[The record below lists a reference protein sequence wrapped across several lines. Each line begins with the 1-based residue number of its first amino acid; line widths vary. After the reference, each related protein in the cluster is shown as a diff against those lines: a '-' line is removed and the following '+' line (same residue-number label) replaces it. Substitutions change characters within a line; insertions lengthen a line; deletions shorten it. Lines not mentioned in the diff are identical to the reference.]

1 MSLKKDIEKIFL
13 ENTDYANPGQAV
25 NQASSLNAL
34 SGDLYTDSTRFIY
47 ELLQNADD
55 SAVDGKLVRV
65 WIKIFGN
72 NLVIAHSG
80 KSFTSRDLH
89 GICNV
94 NNGTKRSDVSKTGY
108 KGIGFKSVF
117 GQSDKVTIY
126 TKGEYFRFDS
136 SFHFKWKWPESQKNW
151 EENNDRPFQFPWQII
166 PIYTPTSEIE
176 VHLNNYLSNIDAN
189 VATIIEMN
197 NPTETL
203 QAADKLSMNLNMFL
217 FLKNISEINFDINN
231 SVTIEIIR
239 TCDNRITLKKGNTQI
254 SKWLINTINLNIPQE
269 LKLLLQEERNIPEKL
284 LTTDTIEVSLAAKLD
299 DEGITKLSNQEKL
312 LYSYLPT
319 EDTKY
324 PFPVLVNTSFLTSS
338 NRESLHVDSNWN
350 KWIFKMVAIE
360 IFKWIAKLVQTE
372 FESQAYK
379 LIPDEIHSNALSA
392 EFNQGRKEA
401 IKNIP
406 FIVSN
411 DGDLVKISET
421 IVDFTFL
428 STKEFIVKNSIK
440 DFVIQNKLNEID
452 PLIKF
457 AKYTKYF
464 SDFKKLGCTY
474 FEWKDLKSYLCSKH
488 FKETHTITN
497 NIKLIRYFKEL
508 YESEKVKEFSLVFL
522 KNIPFIWDHKNN
534 LNYPEKVCFPTAE
547 DENWNNPSTQLSFLH
562 LELQTWLLENLDV
575 RHWLEKIGIQEKTDI
590 TYIYQTI
597 IPNIDTCISVE
608 NAVQTISDL
617 FSLYKKGTLNSNL
630 LKKLSRINLL
640 TQKGTLCPAKDCFLS
655 DYYVPRLQIGKILD
669 KDIFVSEIYCSNVR
683 EKDHWK
689 QFFKILGVQDGI
701 SPIKITKRLEKSFL
715 INSNF
720 KKEYFENDDQ
730 KFTPF
735 LTTFKSDAFNNL
747 TTLNYISDTEDNL
760 EFASIFWRDFIEN
773 YTPDDIKEPAIAYW
787 GRSSREGQISGSSV
801 KNYIPWFIK
810 NNKCLPTLSNQC
822 ENSFNILLNT
832 EDLKSISGPYLN
844 VFNGP
849 DLSSDWRSFLNFR
862 TNIELDDYLT
872 LLNAIHVDVKESGE
886 IKESNLKRVQDIYT
900 ALLKQCAN
908 WSNED
913 ILKVEQWATSNFL
926 LNTKNL
932 FTECSNLKYFIDGNE
947 TIFQDQYNFIKLNA
961 ANKNHPDLEKLLTHF
976 KVTILCQSQFEL
988 INNQVEKCSSLSNKL
1003 KNILP
1008 YFNIWIGDNSNDPHI
1023 TKILESLPDK
1033 ISALEIYQSEELKIT
1048 YKGIDFVKSVNI
1060 HFNENI
1066 LYVTNPWNS
1075 NNVLLKLS
1083 EVLCRYFELIGHDK
1097 KLDYLLRSN
1106 EIEIRNYFVQEG
1118 ISIPD
1123 GLAELIHNDD
1133 KDVKNIKSIEEIIHA
1148 VEEKEIS
1155 PEFFHL
1161 SKNEY
1166 SRLRYIKQ
1174 LIPQAVTIIIK
1185 HLEKLPEYDCLNN
1198 HMISESIIGGITKN
1212 GNEIAIV
1219 ARPSDDNKVLLYYTS
1234 EFDVLQYVDSELW
1247 YVHGNNIPRQI
1258 TLGHLLK
1265 ETKIN
1270 RIPIRDIII
1279 DDTELESLINHSN
1292 SETFE
1297 FNPIPYVPQKIAII
1311 ISSFSNTD
1319 GGTLIF
1325 GLKELSLTTNEIV
1338 GLSNDFNIVDIT
1350 KKAIALLSPIPEIS
1364 YEWFKKDGKSIFIIK
1379 VEKSEENILFNNKKY
1394 IRKGP
1399 NSSFEEDAYNYKPI
1413 LNNPNFNKTIA
1424 IIIAIENYAPRNQ
1437 IRDVKY
1443 ATNDAE
1449 EFKKLLIESM
1459 SVEEDNIYMISN
1471 EDALKS
1477 TLEYELKSLFYSLTE
1492 NDRLIFYYVGHGFH
1506 DGVSNYL
1513 STYDL
1518 HQYNIAATSV
1528 SLRKILIDPLK
1539 ASKCKNAL
1547 IFIDACAQ
1555 TFQAENTRS
1564 QINNINDEE
1573 FILLTN
1579 DFPNYS
1585 IFLSCHPG
1593 QKSYS
1598 SDKLKNGIWTYHL
1611 VKAISGTIDEA
1622 IHSNKYITDRTLND
1636 YLSNT
1641 VSTYTKEELGYDQ
1654 YPKAILDSSHENIII
1669 EIRD

>member
-1 MSLKKDIEKIFL
+1 MLLKKDIEKIFL
-13 ENTDYANPGQAV
+13 ENTDYAKPGQAV

-55 SAVDGKLVRV
+55 SAEDGAPVRV
-65 WIKIFGN
+65 WIKILGN

-80 KSFTSRDLH
+80 KPFTSRDLH

-94 NNGTKRSDVSKTGY
+94 NNGTKKSDVSKTGY

-136 SFHFKWKWPESQKNW
+136 SFHFNWKWSESQKNW
-151 EENNDRPFQFPWQII
+151 EESNDRSFQFPWQII
-166 PIYTPTSEIE
+166 PIYTPTFEIE
-176 VHLNNYLSNIDAN
+176 AEINNYLSRIDAN
-189 VATIIEMN
+189 VATIVEMN

-217 FLKNISEINFDINN
+217 FLKNISEINFDIND

-254 SKWLINTINLNIPQE
+254 SKWLINTVNLNIPKE
-269 LKLLLQEERNIPEKL
+269 LKLLLQDERNIPEKL
-284 LTTDTIEVSLAAKLD
+284 LNTDTIEVSLAAKLD
-299 DEGITKLSNQEKL
+299 AEGITKLSSQEKL

-372 FESQAYK
+372 FKSQAYK
-379 LIPDEIHSNALSA
+379 LIPDEIHSNALSV
-392 EFNQGRKEA
+392 EFNQGRNEA
-401 IKNIP
+401 INSIP

-411 DGDLVKISET
+411 DGDLVKVTET
-421 IVDFTFL
+421 IIDFTFL
-428 STKEFIVKNSIK
+428 SSKEFIVKNSIR
-440 DFVIQNKLNEID
+440 DFVIQNKLKKID
-452 PLIKF
+452 PLLKF
-457 AKYTKYF
+457 AKYNNYF
-464 SDFKKLGCTY
+464 FDFKKLGCTY
-474 FEWKDLKSYLCSKH
+474 FEWKDLKSFLYSKQ
-488 FKETHTITN
+488 FRETHTISN
-497 NIKLIRYFKEL
+497 NIRLIRFFKEL
-508 YESEKVKEFSLVFL
+508 YESEKAKEFSLEFL

-562 LELQTWLLENLDV
+562 LELQTWLLENSDI
-575 RHWLEKIGIQEKTDI
+575 RHWLETIGIQEKTDI
-590 TYIYQTI
+590 TYIHQTI
-597 IPNIDTCISVE
+597 IPNIDTFISVE
-608 NAVQTISDL
+608 NALQTIRDL
-617 FSLYKKGTLNSNL
+617 FSLYKKGTLNSDL
-630 LKKLSRINLL
+630 LKKLDRINLL
-640 TQKGTLCPAKDCFLS
+640 TQKGTLCPAKECFLP
-655 DYYVPRLQIGKILD
+655 DYYKPRLQIEKILD
-669 KDIFVSEIYCSNVR
+669 KDIFVSEIYCSNVL
-683 EKDHWK
+683 EKDEWK
-689 QFFKILGVQDGI
+689 QFFKILGVQEGI
-701 SPIKITKRLEKSFL
+701 SPIKITRRVEKSLL

-720 KKEYFENDDQ
+720 NKEYFESDDQ
-730 KFTPF
+730 KFTPYI
-735 LTTFKSDAFNNL
+735 TTFKSNAFNNI
-747 TTLNYISDTEDNL
+747 TTLNYILDTGDNL
-760 EFASIFWRDFIEN
+760 EFAYKFWCDYIEN
-773 YTPDDIKEPAIAYW
+773 YTPDDLKAPAIAYW
-787 GRSSREGQISGSSV
+787 GNLGKEGQISGSPV
-801 KNYIPWFIK
+801 ENYIPWFVK
-810 NNKCLPTLSNQC
+810 NNKCLPTLSDQC
-822 ENSFNILLNT
+822 ESSSNILLNT
-832 EDLKSISGPYLN
+832 EEAKSISGPYLN

-849 DLSSDWRSFLNFR
+849 DLSSEWRSFFNFR
-862 TNIELDDYLT
+862 TTIELDDYLT
-872 LLNAIHVDVKESGE
+872 LLNAIHEDVKESGE
-886 IKESNLKRVQDIYT
+886 IRESNLKRVQDIYS
-900 ALLKQCAN
+900 ALLNQCAN

-913 ILKVEQWATSNFL
+913 ILKVEQWANSNCL
-926 LNTKNL
+926 LNNKNL

-947 TIFQDQYNFIKLNA
+947 NIFQDQYNFIKLNA
-961 ANKNHPDLEKLLTHF
+961 VNKNHPNLEKLLTHF
-976 KVTILCQSQFEL
+976 KVTILRQNQFEL
-988 INNQVEKCSSLSNKL
+988 INNQVEKCLSLTNKL

-1008 YFNIWIGDNSNDPHI
+1008 YFILWIEDNSNEPQI
-1023 TKILESLPDK
+1023 IKLLKGLPDK
-1033 ISALEIYQSEELKIT
+1033 ISELEIYQSAELKIT
-1048 YKGIDFVKSVNI
+1048 YKSIDFIKSVNV
-1060 HFNENI
+1060 HFNENV

-1075 NNVLLKLS
+1075 NNVLLKLP
-1083 EVLCRYFELIGHDK
+1083 EVLCRYFELNGHDK
-1097 KLDYLLRSN
+1097 KLDYLLRSD

-1118 ISIPD
+1118 INFPD
-1123 GLAELIHNDD
+1123 ELAEFVQYNETEIL
-1133 KDVKNIKSIEEIIHA
+1133 NIKSVEDIIHA
-1148 VEEKEIS
+1148 VEENEIS
-1155 PEFFHL
+1155 PEYFHL
-1161 SKNEY
+1161 SKSEY
-1166 SRLRYIKQ
+1166 SRLKYIKQ
-1174 LIPQAVTIIIK
+1174 LIPQAVTRIIK
-1185 HLEKLPEYDCLNN
+1185 HLEELPEYDCSN
-1198 HMISESIIGGITKN
+1198 HYMMYESIIGGITKN
-1212 GNEIAIV
+1212 GNEITIV

-1234 EFDVLQYVDSELW
+1234 EFDVLQYVDAELW

-1279 DDTELESLINHSN
+1279 DDMELESLINHSK

-1297 FNPIPYVPQKIAII
+1297 FNPIPYVPQKIASIV
-1311 ISSFSNTD
+1311 SSFANTN
-1319 GGTLIF
+1319 GGALIF
-1325 GLKELSLTTNEIV
+1325 GLKELSLTTNSIV
-1338 GLSNDFNIVDIT
+1338 GLSNDFNIVEIT

-1364 YEWFKKDGKSIFIIK
+1364 YEWFEKDGKSIFIIK
-1379 VEKSEENILFNNKKY
+1379 VDKSEENILFNQKKY

-1399 NSSFEEDAYNYKPI
+1399 DTFVEEVANNSRPI
-1413 LNNPNFNKTIA
+1413 LNNSKFNKTVA
-1424 IIIAIENYAPRNQ
+1424 IIVAIENYAPRNQ
-1437 IRDVKY
+1437 IQDVKY

-1449 EFKKLLIESM
+1449 DFKKLLIETM

-1477 TLEYELKSLFYSLTE
+1477 TLEYEFKSLFYSLTE

-1528 SLRKILIDPLK
+1528 SLQKFLIDPLK

-1555 TFQAENTRS
+1555 TFQTENTRN
-1564 QINNINDEE
+1564 QINNFNDEE
-1573 FILLTN
+1573 FIILTN

-1598 SDKLKNGIWTYHL
+1598 SDTLENGIWTYHL

-1622 IHSNKYITDRTLND
+1622 IHSNKYLTDRTLND
-1636 YLSNT
+1636 YLST
-1641 VSTYTKEELGYDQ
+1641 AVSTYTEDELGYDQ
-1654 YPKAILDSSHENIII
+1654 NPKAILDSSHENIII
-1669 EIRD
+1669 EF

>member
-55 SAVDGKLVRV
+55 SVEDDKPVRV

-136 SFHFKWKWPESQKNW
+136 SYQFKWKWTETQKNW
-151 EENNDRPFQFPWQII
+151 EERNDRPFQFPWQII
-166 PIYTPTSEIE
+166 PIYTQTSEID
-176 VHLNNYLSNIDAN
+176 VHINNYLSHIDAN
-189 VATIIEMN
+189 VATIIELN
-197 NPTETL
+197 SPTETL

-231 SVTIEIIR
+231 SITIEIIR
-239 TCDNRITLKKGNTQI
+239 TDDNRITLKKGNTQI
-254 SKWLINTINLNIPQE
+254 SNWLINTINLNIPQE
-269 LKLLLQEERNIPEKL
+269 LKILLQEERNIPEKL
-284 LTTDTIEVSLAAKLD
+284 LTTDTIELSLAAKLD
-299 DEGITKLSNQEKL
+299 DEGIIRLSNQEKL

-360 IFKWIAKLVQTE
+360 IFKWIAKLVQTK
-372 FESQAYK
+372 FQSQAYK
-379 LIPDEIHSNALSA
+379 LIPEEIHSNALSA
-392 EFNQGRKEA
+392 EFNKGRKEA

-411 DGDLVKISET
+411 DGDLVKIHET

-428 STKEFIVKNSIK
+428 SSKEFIVKNSII
-440 DFVIQNKLNEID
+440 DFVIQNKLNEKD
-452 PLIKF
+452 PAIKF

-464 SDFKKLGCTY
+464 SDFKKLGCIF
-474 FEWKDLKSYLCSKH
+474 FEWKDLKHYLCSKQ
-488 FKETHTITN
+488 FRETHTISN
-497 NIKLIRYFKEL
+497 NIKLIRYFKDL
-508 YESEKVKEFSLVFL
+508 YESEKVKELSLIFL
-522 KNIPFIWDHKNN
+522 KNTPFIWDHKNN

-547 DENWNNPSTQLSFLH
+547 DENWNNPNTQLSFLH
-562 LELQTWLLENLDV
+562 LDLQNWLLENLDV

-597 IPNIDTCISVE
+597 IPNIDTYVSVE
-608 NAVQTISDL
+608 NAVQTIKDL
-617 FSLYKKGTLNSNL
+617 FSLYKKETLNTDL
-630 LKKLSRINLL
+630 LQKLSKIKLL
-640 TQKGTLCPAKDCFLS
+640 TQNRTLLSAKDCFLS
-655 DYYVPRLQIGKILD
+655 DYYKPRLQFEKILD
-669 KDIFVSEIYCSNVR
+669 KDIFVSEMYCSNIS
-683 EKDHWK
+683 EKDEWK
-689 QFFKILGVQDGI
+689 QFFKKLGVQEGI
-701 SPIKITKRLEKSFL
+701 YTKNISKRLEKPYL

-735 LTTFKSDAFNNL
+735 LTTFKSEAFNNL
-747 TTLNYISDTEDNL
+747 TTLNYILETEENP
-760 EFASIFWRDFIEN
+760 EFAIKFWCDYIEN
-773 YTPDDIKEPAIAYW
+773 YTPDHIKAPAIAYW
-787 GRSSREGQISGSSV
+787 GRLGRAGQSSGTPVE
-801 KNYIPWFIK
+801 NYVPWFIK
-810 NNKCLPTLSNQC
+810 NIRCLPTLSNQC
-822 ENSFNILLNT
+822 ENSSNIFLNT
-832 EDLKSISGPYLN
+832 EELKSISGTYLN

-849 DLSSDWRSFLNFR
+849 DLSSDWRSFFNFR
-862 TNIELDDYLT
+862 TTLELDDYLS
-872 LLNAIHVDVKESGE
+872 LLNAIHLDVKESGE
-886 IKESNLKRVQDIYT
+886 IKEANLKRVQDIYT
-900 ALLKQCAN
+900 ELLNRCAN
-908 WSNED
+908 WSTED
-913 ILKVEQWATSNFL
+913 ILKVEVWATSNFL
-926 LNTKNL
+926 LNTRNQ

-947 TIFQDQYNFIKLNA
+947 SIFQDQYSFVKLNA
-961 ANKNHPDLEKLLTHF
+961 ANKNHPNLEKFLTHF
-976 KVTILCQSQFEL
+976 KVTILRQSQFEL
-988 INNQVEKCSSLSNKL
+988 IINQSEACSALMNKL
-1003 KNILP
+1003 KNIIP
-1008 YFNIWIGDNSNDPHI
+1008 YFNIWIEDNNTDPHLI
-1023 TKILESLPDK
+1023 KILKSLPDK
-1033 ISALEIYQSEELKIT
+1033 IAALEIYQSEELKIT

-1083 EVLCRYFELIGHDK
+1083 EVLCRYFELVGHDK
-1097 KLDYLLRSN
+1097 KLDYLLRSSKV
-1106 EIEIRNYFVQEG
+1106 EIQNYFVQEG
-1118 ISIPD
+1118 ISIPN
-1123 GLAELIHNDD
+1123 GLTELTHNDE
-1133 KDVKNIKSIEEIIHA
+1133 KEVQNIKSIEDIIRA
-1148 VEEKEIS
+1148 VEEKEIP

-1161 SKNEY
+1161 SKREY
-1166 SRLRYIKQ
+1166 SRLIYIKK
-1174 LIPQAVTIIIK
+1174 LIPQAVTRIIK
-1185 HLEKLPEYDCLNN
+1185 HLEKLPQYDCSN
-1198 HMISESIIGGITKN
+1198 HYMISESIIGGITKN

-1247 YVHGNNIPRQI
+1247 YVHDDNIPRQL

-1265 ETKIN
+1265 ETEIN
-1270 RIPIRDIII
+1270 RIPIRDIVI
-1279 DDTELESLINHSN
+1279 DDTEIESLINHSK

-1311 ISSFSNTD
+1311 ISSFANTD

-1325 GLKELSLTTNEIV
+1325 GLKELSLLTNEVV
-1338 GLSNDFNIVDIT
+1338 GLSDDFNIVEIT
-1350 KKAIALLSPIPEIS
+1350 KKAISSLSPIPEIS
-1364 YEWFKKDGKSIFIIK
+1364 YEWVKKEGKSIFIIK
-1379 VEKSEENILFNNKKY
+1379 VEKSEENVLFNNKKY
-1394 IRKGP
+1394 IRKGH
-1399 NSSFEEDAYNYKPI
+1399 NSFSEENNRNRPI
-1413 LNNPNFNKTIA
+1413 LNNPKFDKTIA

-1449 EFKKLLIESM
+1449 KFKKLLIESM
-1459 SVEEDNIYMISN
+1459 NIEEENIYMISN

-1477 TLEYELKSLFYSLTE
+1477 TLEYEFKNLFYSLTE

-1539 ASKCKNAL
+1539 VSKCKNAL

-1555 TFQAENTRS
+1555 TFQDENMRS

-1573 FILLTN
+1573 FILLKN

-1598 SDKLKNGIWTYHL
+1598 SDKLENGIWTYHL
-1611 VKAISGTIDEA
+1611 VKAISGTVNEV
-1622 IHSNKYITDRTLND
+1622 IHTNKYITDRLLND
-1636 YLSNT
+1636 YLSSE
-1641 VSTYTKEELGYDQ
+1641 VSAYTKEELGYDQ

-1669 EIRD
+1669 EIKD